1 MSLRDPILADF
12 AARLA
17 RPAADP
23 LVVSASRR
31 ATAGDV
37 DRLALAVA
45 AELEARIGRLA
56 PGALVAL
63 AAPNGPAFLAGW
75 VALRRLAAVP
85 LLLDAAVP
93 ALERQAAATA
103 LGAAAILAAGSG
115 WLPAPAAWTFERTA
129 AEPRV
134 LSPEVGAVRLTS
146 GSTGAPRGIAVT
158 AEALADDEA
167 QLATTMGLGGHRR
180 FLAVIPLSH
189 AYGLASLALPA
200 LRRGVTLVLPDDR
213 GPLAPLEAARHLD
226 ASFFPTVPAWLDA
239 LTLLREPPPWPV
251 ALRLVVSAGAPLP
264 PATAARFRERY
275 GRAVH
280 VFYGA
285 SECGGITYDRD
296 GSAGERGTVGE
307 PVEGVEV
314 EVDGDG
320 RVAVRSPAV
329 ATTYLPDPDPRLADG
344 RFLTGDLGAW
354 EGRELVLRGRADDLV
369 IVKGRNVNPREV
381 EIVLRQ
387 LAGVD
392 DVAVLGI
399 EPAGSAGSTLRAVI
413 ATRPGALTYEAVSA
427 FCRARLAEHK
437 VPRSVIFVA
446 ALPRTE
452 RGKLDRGALRRL

>member
-45 AELEARIGRLA
+45 AELEARIGRPA

-115 WLPAPAAWTFERTA
+115 WLPSPAAWTLERTA

-134 LSPEVGAVRLTS
+134 LSPEVGAVRLSS

-158 AEALADDEA
+158 AEALAADEA

-180 FLAVIPLSH
+180 FLAAIPLSH

-239 LTLLREPPPWPV
+239 LTLLREPPPWPE
-251 ALRLVVSAGAPLP
+251 ALRLVISAGAPLP

-329 ATTYLPDPDPRLADG
+329 ARTYLPDPDPRLADG
-344 RFLTGDLGAW
+344 RFLTGDL
-354 EGRELVLRGRADDLV
+354 EIGRAHV
-369 IVKGRNVNPREV
+369 
-381 EIVLRQ
+381 
-387 LAGVD
+387 
-392 DVAVLGI
+392 
-399 EPAGSAGSTLRAVI
+399 
-413 ATRPGALTYEAVSA
+413 
-427 FCRARLAEHK
+427 
-437 VPRSVIFVA
+437 
-446 ALPRTE
+446 
-452 RGKLDRGALRRL
+452 